1 LGYWVVFDSF
11 GVALSKVIPGWLSRS
26 SNASLAEKERERIRR
41 PYGNGRVE
49 TVLMFAQAVYLM
61 FSSVYVCKES
71 VEHLLLSSGEGHHHH
86 HGDEMEGLGID
97 FPIFIIVTTFI
108 SLLGTAIFYQ
118 NNTMIVNVTGNRI
131 PSLGSI
137 IRSLW
142 TSRHTHELPPTTT
155 LTLIL
160 SNPYVACPLFFCASI
175 LSVALILSPG
185 QHRLADL
192 ILASLISAV
201 TFKVAYQASQVLG
214 TVLLQTSPRRGLS
227 NGKMEAF
234 LRALREVERHP
245 QVVHLPPPHIWQLTP
260 SLASSAITTSSTCN
274 AISDSL
280 VVTLE
285 LHVKEDLGDDDV
297 LLLTKWVWERCV
309 SALGSLKDMKGAIG
323 GGPEVT
329 IGVVR
334 G

>member
-1 LGYWVVFDSF
+1 
-11 GVALSKVIPGWLSRS
+11 
-26 SNASLAEKERERIRR
+26 
-41 PYGNGRVE
+41 
-49 TVLMFAQAVYLM
+49 MFAQAVYLM
-61 FSSVYVCKES
+61 FSSVYVCKET

-86 HGDEMEGLGID
+86 HGDEIEGFGID
-97 FPIFIIVTTFI
+97 FPIFIIVTAFI

-142 TSRHTHELPPTTT
+142 TSRHTHELPPSTT

-160 SNPYVACPLFFCASI
+160 SNPFIACPLLICASI
-175 LSVALILSPG
+175 LSIALILSPG
-185 QHRLADL
+185 QQRFADL
-192 ILASLISAV
+192 ILASLIAAV

-260 SLASSAITTSSTCN
+260 SLASQTSSAIATSSTSN

-309 SALGSLKDMKGAIG
+309 SALGSLKDMKGATV

-329 IGVVR
+329 VGVVR